1 MFTVGAGQ
9 GVSVSQDPAVKKKRK
24 KEKKLLLNKT
34 SPGTTLRHTSAACLE
49 RGESHA
55 APAFVPRKTIS

>member
-9 GVSVSQDPAVKKKRK
+9 GVSVSQDPAVKKK
-24 KEKKLLLNKT
+24 KKLLLNKT
-34 SPGTTLRHTSAACLE
+34 SPGTALRHTSAACLE

-55 APAFVPRKTIS
+55 APALVPRKTIS